1 MEELKVRQYEV
12 EPSFDIFMKE
22 IKEKNKIS
30 TNDVDILFIEKSF
43 NEIGRT
49 IFVED
54 EKFNIDFD
62 YIPLYGFLIKDR
74 ICKKG
79 IFTSLNIAFEK
90 NKDNSINFEK
100 FEWLLC
106 NHKFKNVKTLAR
118 ELVKFWFYCWE
129 HSHKCK

>member
-1 MEELKVRQYEV
+1 MKELKVRQYTV
-12 EPSFDIFMKE
+12 EAKFDAYMQE
-22 IKEKNKIS
+22 IKEKNNINSKQ
-30 TNDVDILFIEKSF
+30 VDFKFIEKSF

-49 IFVED
+49 LFID
-54 EKFNIDFD
+54 DPKHNIDFD

-74 ICKKG
+74 VCEKG